1 MIKIHSSLATAQ
13 IVVQLVLNDVL
24 TKNIQATVQSF
35 VNSKNSVEQGLSIKK
50 DSNFFGID
58 GVILHIYEASDCTDI
73 IIQRSDRRG
82 DQWKTSFH
90 NFNREFDRAANY
102 IVDQLRKHFPKD
114 V

>member
-1 MIKIHSSLATAQ
+1 MIKYHSSLATAQ

-35 VNSKNSVEQGLSIKK
+35 VNSKNSVEQGLSLKK
-50 DSNFFGID
+50 DSHFYHSSGLL
-58 GVILHIYEASDCTDI
+58 LHIYEDMSCNDI
-73 IIQRSDRRG
+73 IIQREEIGEIGSRI
-82 DQWKTSFH
+82 SIH